1 MDYNIYDALDTV
13 IKRQRKIEKV
23 LRIMA
28 QELPHDS
35 RKKVLHILDDE
46 PNRKKDNCQT
56 QDLEHGKYAQRNL
69 VTMIPDFRK
78 NKVAHS

>member
-23 LRIMA
+23 LRIMS

-46 PNRKKDNCQT
+46 PNRKKDNC
-56 QDLEHGKYAQRNL
+56 
-69 VTMIPDFRK
+69 
-78 NKVAHS
+78 